1 LAQKQTLEALEAQKP
16 YTYITS
22 ALAEV
27 NLVGPSETLKKHNQ
41 NNVFFQ
47 IFFCYSKI
55 YYLLAFKYKMAD

>member
-27 NLVGPSETLKKHNQ
+27 NLVVPVKRLKNTSKQ
-41 NNVFFQ
+41 CFFSD
-47 IFFCYSKI
+47 IF
-55 YYLLAFKYKMAD
+55 LL